1 MQIHELN
8 PKHKK
13 DKKKRVGRGGT
24 RGTYCGRGVKG
35 QLARAGSG
43 SEPAIRRFIKRYPKL
58 RGYKFKPVL
67 DKPAVIN
74 VEVLNANF
82 NKGDKVTPK
91 ILVEKGLISRNSGK
105 IPKVKILGRGKIDKK
120 IIVENCKLSKSAKKK
135 IEKADGEIH

>member
-1 MQIHELN
+1 MQLHELE

-13 DKKKRVGRGGT
+13 DKKKRVGRGGN

-58 RGYKFKPVL
+58 RGYQFKPVQ

-74 VEVLNANF
+74 IDVLAANF
-82 NKGDKVTPK
+82 EEGDKDNPQV
-91 ILVEKGLISRNSGK
+91 LVEKGLVARNS
-105 IPKVKILGRGKIDKK
+105 
-120 IIVENCKLSKSAKKK
+120 
-135 IEKADGEIH
+135 